1 MKTRKQQTGRWLTYA
16 ALLLTVGGG
25 LSACRE
31 NAIDGLTPQDQAVY
45 VTNRDRSVDFSQYRT
60 FSLPDSVI
68 VESNDR
74 FSPSL
79 TTTESQFVTSVADS
93 LTSRGFQRVERG
105 QPADLGVAVIR
116 VNNRYTGV
124 GVNPYGSFYSNY
136 WYSGGFGSGLGGFYD
151 PFLYPSYYTYQV
163 SDRYWEIRIVDLKNR
178 TTSTANPEQEQLRV
192 IYSATVRGSE
202 VTDAN
207 AAQQAVTT
215 LFSQSPYLRVSQ

>member
-1 MKTRKQQTGRWLTYA
+1 MKTSKQQTGKWLTYA

-25 LSACRE
+25 LMACRE
-31 NAIDGLTPQDQAVY
+31 NAIDGLTPEDQTVY
-45 VTNRDRSVDFSQYRT
+45 ISNRDRSVDFSQYGT
-60 FSLPDSVI
+60 FSLPDSVV

-74 FSPSL
+74 YSPSL
-79 TTTESQFVTSVADS
+79 TTTESQFVTSVAS
-93 LTSRGFQRVERG
+93 ELANRGFQRVSQG

-136 WYSGGFGSGLGGFYD
+136 WYGGGFGGFGGFND

-178 TTSTANPEQEQLRV
+178 TTNATNPDQSQLRV

-202 VTDAN
+202 VADA
-207 AAQQAVTT
+207 ATAQQAVTT
-215 LFSQSPYLRVSQ
+215 LFSQSPYLRRQ